1 MPLGYLGQ
9 YFFESSDLYVISPVV
24 SADFLNFFHAFI
36 HIRIFGQTLSITIPL
51 FTFLFI
57 LIKKIRVFLLQS
69 NMPRPVIKYLI
80 ALTLLVIFSGG
91 LSMTVFPG
99 LLQRSSWSSWQKQE
113 SENDA
118 SRTENTKGIEIREF
132 EAEVASA
139 DAPCPNSEIVSS
151 QYGTADFSFVR
162 TFYLLVPTPPPDHI

>member
-1 MPLGYLGQ
+1 
-9 YFFESSDLYVISPVV
+9 LYVISPVV
-24 SADFLNFFHAFI
+24 SADFLNFFQVFFN
-36 HIRIFGQTLSITIPL
+36 IRIFGQTLSITIHL
-51 FTFLFI
+51 FTFL
-57 LIKKIRVFLLQS
+57 LYVSKKIRLFLLQS
-69 NMPRPVIKYLI
+69 NMRRPVIKYLI

-99 LLQRSSWSSWQKQE
+99 LLKGSSSSSWQKQE

-139 DAPCPNSEIVSS
+139 DAPRPSSEIVSS

-162 TFYLLVPTPPPDHI
+162 TFYLLVPTPPPDRLG